1 MADSVVD
8 LNKVG
13 SNGKAFVIG
22 ITGGS
27 ASGKTL
33 FLRSLLKHFTKEQ
46 VCLIS
51 QDNYYREISKIPLDE
66 NGIQNYDLPECIDF
80 ELYAS
85 HIKDLVNGK
94 AVHHTEY
101 TFNNPGVLPREIVH
115 LPAPVIVVEGLFVFH
130 ESSISDLLNLK
141 VFIDAKE
148 KVKIKRRIKR
158 DRKERGLKL
167 AEVLYQ
173 WENHVKPTY
182 KVFIKPTKKYS
193 DIIINNND
201 HFENGLLV
209 LSTFIKTLMKG

>member
-1 MADSVVD
+1 MTDAVADLHNGDSQ
-8 LNKVG
+8 
-13 SNGKAFVIG
+13 GKAFVIG

-33 FLRSLLKHFTKEQ
+33 FLRSLLKHFTKDQ

-51 QDNYYREISKIPLDE
+51 QDNYYKEISKIPLDE
-66 NGIQNYDLPECIDF
+66 NGIQNYDLPDCIDF

-94 AVHHTEY
+94 EVHHKEY
-101 TFNNPGVLPREIVH
+101 TFNNPEIVPKDIIH
-115 LPAPVIVVEGLFVFH
+115 QPAPVIVVEGLFVFY

-148 KVKIKRRIKR
+148 KVKIKRRIRR
-158 DRKERGLKL
+158 DKKERGLKL
-167 AEVLYQ
+167 TEVLYQ

-182 KVFIKPTKKYS
+182 KAFIKPTKKSS

-201 HFENGLLV
+201 HFENGLRV
-209 LSTFIKTLMKG
+209 LSTFIKTLIKK